1 MASGKIRVKL
11 KASMAQETELFQSQ
25 SYKYSN
31 HLNSTTGSG
40 YHSQQRSISQPTS
53 ANRQLQ
59 QQYQQQQYQQQQ
71 HLPDIRSATP
81 NAFATPNNSTSLGD
95 NALFTQSHGRSNGS
109 HPPLQ
114 SNYNNSGGRTLIGA
128 NMSHNISGVSLLS
141 GVVSKNSWGSGAFAR
156 DNGAAMMLGTNQAF
170 NGSGQFKM
178 SGGTPSGQA
187 PTVPLLAIPIQQNN
201 TSGGHHYI
209 HKYGDMPP
217 AALNSG
223 GLMSSSVLSGSNY
236 NRCAI
241 DASICPFY
249 FFYTKQLELI
259 KKHALLCSSYLLL
272 VINYVFSFIC
282 DFNSLGI
289 GTADNVQGSVK
300 IQIKGIAVIDL
311 PSVHTFSS
319 NSPTVTIACGKFT
332 AQTEVANAL
341 YFFITIHILT

>member
-40 YHSQQRSISQPTS
+40 YHSQQRSVSQPSS

-59 QQYQQQQYQQQQ
+59 QPQQQY
-71 HLPDIRSATP
+71 LPDIRSGAP
-81 NAFATPNNSTSLGD
+81 NAFATPNNNASLGD

-109 HPPLQ
+109 HPLLQ

-141 GVVSKNSWGSGAFAR
+141 GVVSKNSLGSGAFAR

-241 DASICPFY
+241 DASIVLI
-249 FFYTKQLELI
+249 FFLYKATSVD
-259 KKHALLCSSYLLL
+259 KHSWLCSFYLLV
-272 VINYVFSFIC
+272 VINYIF
-282 DFNSLGI
+282 
-289 GTADNVQGSVK
+289 
-300 IQIKGIAVIDL
+300 
-311 PSVHTFSS
+311 FSS
-319 NSPTVTIACGKFT
+319 YVI
-332 AQTEVANAL
+332 
-341 YFFITIHILT
+341 